1 MPGTRPGMTRMEEF
15 RTFPGVAAPPP
26 GPHIPSI
33 EGGDRR
39 EVPKST
45 IAPAASA
52 AFATAFVAG
61 LALMTPQAS
70 EAGERVGV
78 AAAVTPQATSKPQG
92 GETKTLKI
100 GKSVFYNERITTSDS
115 GVVQVL
121 LVDGST
127 FTVGPQSNLV
137 IDKFVYDPRKGSG
150 ELAATLSKGAL
161 RFVGGKLSKQ
171 APGVKVRT
179 PAGELTVRGGIFQ
192 GIVHSANRAVFAF
205 VFGDSIALSRGGRRY
220 TLRESGNFRHRRA
233 RRADHAAD
241 HVHRHQSHP
250 RRGVG
255 PELRHQALQDQ
266 GQRLAVLLRHPAHR
280 PLSGRAFRQG
290 ALLRRRE
297 PDHPAPRAEPRV
309 RVPNTPQVVRTP
321 PPPPVQTP
329 NTPNSPVITHIPG
342 ITDSIPLEPAA
353 FPPLHDGSR
362 KPR

>member
-1 MPGTRPGMTRMEEF
+1 MTRKGD
-15 RTFPGVAAPPP
+15 PDAAF
-26 GPHIPSI
+26 
-33 EGGDRR
+33 GGDD
-39 EVPKST
+39 EVGAWQRPTLDQKTATFRDFSSGCRPSARSPYTPIEDGIDGEFMPQST

-78 AAAVTPQATSKPQG
+78 AAAVTPQATSRPQG

-137 IDKFVYDPRKGSG
+137 IDKFVYDPRKGTC

-179 PAGELTVRGGIFQ
+179 PAGELTVRDGIFQ
-192 GIVHSANRAVFAF
+192 GIVHSANQAVFAF
-205 VFGDSIALSRGGRRY
+205 VFGDSLALSRGARRS
-220 TLRESGNFRHRRA
+220 TLRQSGNLFAIGRPGAPIMRQTTS
-233 RRADHAAD
+233 ADTNLILAA
-241 HVHRHQSHP
+241 V
-250 RRGVG
+250 
-255 PELRHQALQDQ
+255 
-266 GQRLAVLLRHPAHR
+266 
-280 PLSGRAFRQG
+280 SGRSFGTKLYKTKGGPWPFYYGIQPTGRYPD
-290 ALLRRRE
+290 E
-297 PDHPAPRAEPRV
+297 PFVKE
-309 RVPNTPQVVRTP
+309 
-321 PPPPVQTP
+321 
-329 NTPNSPVITHIPG
+329 
-342 ITDSIPLEPAA
+342 L
-353 FPPLHDGSR
+353 
-362 KPR
+362 

>member
-1 MPGTRPGMTRMEEF
+1 MGIDGEFMPQ
-15 RTFPGVAAPPP
+15 
-26 GPHIPSI
+26 
-33 EGGDRR
+33 
-39 EVPKST
+39 ST

-100 GKSVFYNERITTSDS
+100 GKSVFYNERISTSES

-127 FTVGPQSNLV
+127 FTVGPQSDLI
-137 IDKFVYDPRKGSG
+137 IDRFVYDPRKGSG

-205 VFGDSIALSRGGRRY
+205 VFGDSLALSRGGRRY
-220 TLRESGNFRHRRA
+220 TLRQSGNLFAIGKPGAPIMRQTTS
-233 RRADHAAD
+233 ADTNLILAA
-241 HVHRHQSHP
+241 V
-250 RRGVG
+250 
-255 PELRHQALQDQ
+255 
-266 GQRLAVLLRHPAHR
+266 
-280 PLSGRAFRQG
+280 SGRSFGTKLYKIKGGPWPFYYGIQPTGRYPDEPFVKELYYDG
-290 ALLRRRE
+290 ANPIILHRV
-297 PDHPAPRAEPRV
+297 PEPRV
-309 RVPNTPQVVRTP
+309 RVPNTHHVVKTPQLP
-321 PPPPVQTP
+321 PPPRQTP
-329 NTPNSPVITHIPG
+329 NNITRIPG
-342 ITDSIPLEPAA
+342 LTDKLP
-353 FPPLHDGSR
+353 
-362 KPR
+362 